1 MVKYLLVIILY
12 LFIDKPVSSKNIFEL
27 TALSF
32 GIPLIYDQYFD
43 KSLSKKSNFDRRI
56 DLLNKY
62 YKVKTNNNFRI
73 QLNSRA
79 DLIEYLIVTDKLYQ

>member
-1 MVKYLLVIILY
+1 MRYLLAIIFCFFL
-12 LFIDKPVSSKNIFEL
+12 DKSVSSKNIFEL